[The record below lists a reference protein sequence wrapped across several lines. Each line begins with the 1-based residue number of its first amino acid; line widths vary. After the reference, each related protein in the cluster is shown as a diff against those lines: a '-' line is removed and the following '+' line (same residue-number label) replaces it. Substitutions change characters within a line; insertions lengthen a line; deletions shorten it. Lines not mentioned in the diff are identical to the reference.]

1 MLKHKPYVEEL
12 LKKAKETNET
22 IYSKMRLVAMYEYLG
37 VDMYLLPDKNDSNTG
52 YLCLHQFKFSV
63 GNTPIISFNNNELTF
78 AIEGKD
84 YNTIWYNLFDHI
96 HFADSIVDLKK
107 NETFKKI
114 TERWLA
120 DPRGIVSV
128 FEIDDNEHIMT
139 VGYFDLEDEEL
150 AKLPSEYGWEYNK
163 TTKILSTKIPP
174 IIIEDGIK
182 SYHKRLVYVAQ
193 KIDILEDYFMELH
206 LGYDI
211 R

>member
-22 IYSKMRLVAMYEYLG
+22 IYSKMKIVAMYEYLG
-37 VDMYLLPDKNDSNTG
+37 VDMYLLPDQNDQNTAN
-52 YLCLHQFKFSV
+52 LFLDQFKLSVNNLLITSFS
-63 GNTPIISFNNNELTF
+63 GEELSF
-78 AIEGKD
+78 AINGKD
-84 YNTIWYNLFDHI
+84 YNTIWYSLFDHI
-96 HFADSIVDLKK
+96 HFADSLVDLKK
-107 NETFKKI
+107 NETFRKI

-128 FEIDDNEHIMT
+128 FEIDDDEHVMS

-150 AKLPSEYGWEYNK
+150 TKLPSEYGWEYNK
-163 TTKILSTKIPP
+163 TTKILSTKIPE

-182 SYHKRLVYVAQ
+182 SYHERLAYVAQ